1 MLETLLP
8 YLEQSTYAAAL
19 VLLLAAG
26 VGVPIPEDIPILL
39 SGYLSRRGIMR
50 FEIAL
55 PVCFAGV
62 ILGDACLFMLAR
74 HGSQSLRRHPLLA
87 RLATDER
94 RARARDL
101 IHRRG
106 VGAVVIARH
115 VAGLRVAVFAAAGA
129 AGMGFGRFIFWD
141 AFSAC
146 FSVPVMFTLGY
157 LFADRLDVLVQ
168 HVHQVQ
174 HWALAIALLIA
185 IVALV
190 YWQWGDRVPSRLS
203 GSTDRD
209 AASE

>member
-1 MLETLLP
+1 MEALLP
-8 YLEQSTYAAAL
+8 YLEQSTYAAAF

-39 SGYLSRRGIMR
+39 SGYLSHRGVMR

-55 PVCFAGV
+55 PVCFIGV
-62 ILGDACLFMLAR
+62 IVGDACLFMLAR

-87 RLATDER
+87 RLVTAER
-94 RARARDL
+94 RTRARDL
-101 IHRRG
+101 VRRRG

-115 VAGLRVAVFAAAGA
+115 VAGLRVAVFATAGA
-129 AGMGFGRFIFWD
+129 AGMRFRRFIFWD
-141 AFSAC
+141 AVSAC
-146 FSVPVMFTLGY
+146 ASVPVMFTLGY

-168 HVHQVQ
+168 HIHQVQ
-174 HWALAIALLIA
+174 HWAFAIALLVA

-190 YWQWGDRVPSRLS
+190 YWQWSDRLPSWWP
-203 GSTDRD
+203 GSTDHD

>member
-1 MLETLLP
+1 
-8 YLEQSTYAAAL
+8 
-19 VLLLAAG
+19 
-26 VGVPIPEDIPILL
+26 
-39 SGYLSRRGIMR
+39 
-50 FEIAL
+50 
-55 PVCFAGV
+55 
-62 ILGDACLFMLAR
+62 
-74 HGSQSLRRHPLLA
+74 
-87 RLATDER
+87 
-94 RARARDL
+94 
-101 IHRRG
+101 
-106 VGAVVIARH
+106 
-115 VAGLRVAVFAAAGA
+115 
-129 AGMGFGRFIFWD
+129 MGFGRFIFWD

>member
-1 MLETLLP
+1 VEALLP
-8 YLEQSTYAAAL
+8 YLEQSTYAAAF

-39 SGYLSRRGIMR
+39 SGYLSHRGVMR

-55 PVCFAGV
+55 PVCFIGV
-62 ILGDACLFMLAR
+62 IVGDACLFMLAR

-87 RLATDER
+87 RLVTAER
-94 RARARDL
+94 RTRARDL
-101 IHRRG
+101 VRRRG

-115 VAGLRVAVFAAAGA
+115 VAGLRVAVFATAGA
-129 AGMGFGRFIFWD
+129 AGMRFRRFIFWD
-141 AFSAC
+141 AVSAC
-146 FSVPVMFTLGY
+146 ASVPVMFTLGY

-168 HVHQVQ
+168 HIHQVQ
-174 HWALAIALLIA
+174 HWAFAIALLVA

-190 YWQWGDRVPSRLS
+190 YWQWSDRLPSWWP
-203 GSTDRD
+203 GSTDHD